1 MTFGKAM
8 HYVTNTQ
15 DLLPPVP
22 LAQYKK
28 RDHSTISTAMNQTR
42 TYLVSAVII
51 LSELGITDQPV
62 FGRRTWHSYDAEE
75 DKRLLEFVSILLR
88 LVRHGLGLR
97 RLLEE
102 RLAIIDVNQAQ
113 SKPWSKFPTAGRRKI
128 GNR

>member
-1 MTFGKAM
+1 MKTSCDEPGR
-8 HYVTNTQ
+8 Q

-75 DKRLLEFVSILLR
+75 DKRSNL
-88 LVRHGLGLR
+88 RHG
-97 RLLEE
+97 
-102 RLAIIDVNQAQ
+102 
-113 SKPWSKFPTAGRRKI
+113 P
-128 GNR
+128 